1 MRFAALALL
10 ALGTIMASNVAFAQ
24 KMTADDIKWINQCV
38 ADNQRSGATP
48 EAVRKYCICMNE
60 KMDEGEVR
68 TITQWEKANP
78 KAMAECDKE
87 SGWK

>member
-1 MRFAALALL
+1 
-10 ALGTIMASNVAFAQ
+10 
-24 KMTADDIKWINQCV
+24 
-38 ADNQRSGATP
+38 
-48 EAVRKYCICMNE
+48 MNE